1 MYQRSN
7 LLSGADWQR
16 FVLQLLALR
25 HGFNLIPVPDEHK
38 GDFGLEAY
46 SLDGCVYQCYHPQQ
60 ILRTAELYE
69 EQRDKITADLKKFV
83 DNRKE
88 LSKLFGITRI
98 EKWILIVPEHK
109 SARLTQHCQQK
120 AKEIR
125 ELKDPLLYVA
135 DNFEVMVVTDA
146 HFPVESQTL
155 LSSAGV
161 TIELDDGQT
170 VSPETILDWVQSNNE
185 LIKTLDDKLDK
196 IPSLSEATD
205 KREVRDE
212 LLEMYILG
220 SNALEDMKRKYP
232 LIYDK
237 FEIVKRLRTRSLK
250 IESKL
255 QDLTIPKTR
264 KDFAAELNDKV
275 PGLGAATAELL
286 AYAVIAEWLM
296 VCPLRPKG

>member
-1 MYQRSN
+1 M
-7 LLSGADWQR
+7 
-16 FVLQLLALR
+16 
-25 HGFNLIPVPDEHK
+25 
-38 GDFGLEAY
+38 EAY